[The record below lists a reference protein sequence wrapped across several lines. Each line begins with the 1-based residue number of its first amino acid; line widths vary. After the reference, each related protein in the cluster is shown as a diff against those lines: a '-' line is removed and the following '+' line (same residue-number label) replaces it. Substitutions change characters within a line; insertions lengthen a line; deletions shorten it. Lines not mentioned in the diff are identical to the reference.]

1 MPQNKP
7 VLTKPTDAQPI
18 LTPGPVTTSAYR
30 NLVLGDVRIT
40 HVPGSK
46 VNIDHA
52 ERRAVYKFD
61 KRKAESLDDDF
72 LSPDGLSIPSLGL
85 IIKDL
90 GKDVVRIRIRGSGLH
105 VDLYKDAA
113 AADID

>member
-1 MPQNKP
+1 
-7 VLTKPTDAQPI
+7 
-18 LTPGPVTTSAYR
+18 
-30 NLVLGDVRIT
+30 
-40 HVPGSK
+40 
-46 VNIDHA
+46 
-52 ERRAVYKFD
+52 
-61 KRKAESLDDDF
+61 
-72 LSPDGLSIPSLGL
+72 LGL